1 MRQDVFKSMS
11 RKLSETLHHKGL
23 LDEADV
29 PFLQYRTEGILEEL
43 FFWFVILGIAKPFK
57 IRKQVAI
64 YTAATLLYLKNMGGW
79 HGKVNRPYHALIIC
93 NTMTNSIA
101 FMIYII

>member
-57 IRKQVAI
+57 IRKQV
-64 YTAATLLYLKNMGGW
+64 TEND
-79 HGKVNRPYHALIIC
+79 
-93 NTMTNSIA
+93 
-101 FMIYII
+101 